1 MHLGTEHPQPF
12 TGSVQSLGFGTEL
25 AGSTLAGDWQKYFDP
40 YNWQKET
47 ALGEQ
52 YQTDLGGL
60 FEQAGAGIMN
70 LMSSWAGG
78 GQTLSGRKGRAKK
91 ALGKETAY
99 GAFKLGQGLDVSR
112 LTERT
117 AWERDQRSNLN
128 TLLGMDIWD
137 TPDAGP
143 GTVTPPYSEGQ
154 AQFEA
159 QDPYYQSGF
168 PDEESYNQWMEET
181 GGDWSQVGAY
191 GGSGSAAA
199 GNLSET
205 LGLSDV
211 RLKKDI
217 NHLFTL
223 DNGVPIYTFKYK
235 WSDDLQIG
243 TMAQDIEGFM
253 PDAVGEIN
261 GIKYVN
267 YSLIWG

>member
-1 MHLGTEHPQPF
+1 MPTF
-12 TGSVQSLGFGTEL
+12 TGQIGTGLGDVDFSQEL
-25 AGSTLAGDWQKYFDP
+25 AGSTLAGSWQQYFDP
-40 YNWQKET
+40 YDWQKEI
-47 ALGEQ
+47 AYGKQ
-52 YQTDLGGL
+52 YQGALGGL
-60 FEQAGAGIMN
+60 FEKAGTGTMD

-78 GQTLSGRKGRAKK
+78 GQTLSGRKLGQRKT
-91 ALGKETAY
+91 LGKGTAY
-99 GAFKLGQGLDVSR
+99 DAFKLGQGLDIDR
-112 LTERT
+112 YTART
-117 AWERDQRSNLN
+117 AWEREQRSNLN

-137 TPDAGP
+137 TGSGL
-143 GTVTPPYSEGQ
+143 GTVTPSYAEGES
-154 AQFEA
+154 QFEA

-168 PDEESYNQWMEET
+168 PDEESYNQWIEET
-181 GGDWSQVGAY
+181 GGDWSQIGAY
-191 GGSGSAAA
+191 GGSGLAAA
-199 GNLSET
+199 ENLSET
-205 LGLSDV
+205 LGLSGV